1 MSSRALVLA
10 ATLAALIVGGGA
22 EPNLAEGRGLKT
34 GLMDVLFSNPDPSI
48 RTHWLDE
55 AANVRS
61 DIVRINVVWASTVG
75 SVRPSDPTN
84 PADPAYD
91 FTQLDAA
98 VRDARARGM
107 EVMLTPL
114 VAPEW
119 AEGANR
125 PDDVAPGAWKPNPED
140 LGDYAQALAT
150 RYSGDFADLPRVS
163 DFQAWTEPNIGFY
176 LMPQWHG
183 KAPASPGHYRLMLN
197 AFYEGVKRARPD
209 ARVISAG
216 TAPYGAPPGGSGGG
230 EPGSGDPVI
239 PNVMRPIA
247 FWRTLFCLDRSLEP
261 TRCPSIPKLD
271 VLAHHPITTS
281 GGPRRSAIHPDDA
294 AMPDFDRIRRVLRA
308 AERAGHVRPRGH
320 HPLWATEFWW
330 MTDPPNPSGVPP
342 RTQARWIAEALYL
355 LWKQGVKVAIN
366 VQIRDARYYHQFPF
380 DPQTSGLFFFD
391 GEPKPSASSF
401 RFPFVTERRSPN
413 RLLAWGKAPSA
424 GVVRI
429 QVKRRGGW
437 RTRERLR
444 VGAGDVFARRV
455 RMRGN
460 GRLRASVG
468 KERSAVWRQRGS

>member
-1 MSSRALVLA
+1 MSSRALLLA

-22 EPNLAEGRGLKT
+22 EPNRAEGRGLQT
-34 GLMDVLFSNPDPSI
+34 GLMDVLFSARDPSI

-55 AANVRS
+55 AADVRS
-61 DIVRINVVWASTVG
+61 DIVRINVLWASTVG
-75 SVRPSDPTN
+75 PMRPNDPTN

-91 FTQLDAA
+91 FGQVDAA
-98 VRDARARGM
+98 VRDAHARGL

-125 PDDVAPGAWKPNPED
+125 PDDVISGAWKPNPED

-163 DFQAWTEPNIGFY
+163 DFQAWTEPNIGSY

-183 KAPASPGHYRLMLN
+183 KAPASPSHYRLMLN
-197 AFYEGVKRARPD
+197 AFYEGVKRAQPD

-216 TAPYGAPPGGSGGG
+216 TGPYGQPPGGF
-230 EPGSGDPVI
+230 
-239 PNVMRPIA
+239 VMRPVA
-247 FWRTLFCLDRSLEP
+247 FWRTLFCLDRSLESI
-261 TRCPSIPKLD
+261 RCPSIPKLD

-281 GGPRRSAIHPDDA
+281 GGPRRSAVHPDDA
-294 AMPDFDRIRRVLRA
+294 AMPDFDRIRRVVRA

-330 MTDPPNPSGVPP
+330 KTDPPSPSGVHP

-366 VQIRDARYYHQFPF
+366 VQIRDERDYQGFPF
-380 DPQTSGLFFFD
+380 DPLTSGLFFFD

-429 QVKRRGGW
+429 QVKRRGAW

-460 GRLRASVG
+460 GWLRASVG
-468 KERSAVWRQRGS
+468 KERSPVWRERGS